1 MTIEPGLTSTVHHTV
16 TADDTAEAMRS
27 GDVPVLATPRVVG
40 LAEEAT
46 VAAVAGR
53 LEPGTTTV
61 GYRVQ
66 LDHLAPTAVDGIV
79 TAEAVLETIE
89 GRRLTFRVS
98 VNDDHGLVAA
108 GRITRVVVERARFI
122 EKAGGGA

>member
-1 MTIEPGLTSTVHHTV
+1 MTLEPGLTSQVVHTV
-16 TADDTAEAMRS
+16 TDADTALAMRS

-46 VAAVAGR
+46 VVAVEGR

-66 LDHLAPTAVDGIV
+66 LDHLAPTAIGGLI

-98 VNDDHGLVAA
+98 VTDSHGLVAA

-122 EKAGGGA
+122 EKAGDAA